1 QTRAVYGEGFP
12 APGLKSLGALSFIS
26 LGDDDKIENNT
37 VGVFFQQQFAWNNR
51 LFLTAAVR
59 ADDNSSFG
67 ENFDLEDYPKGS
79 ISWVVSEEP
88 FFNVPWISAMMLRA
102 AYGQSG
108 LQPSALTAIPTY
120 VPGGA
125 GTVTPGN
132 IGNPDL
138 GPERSDELELGF
150 DVGMLNDRM
159 GLEVTYFRGTV
170 RDGILERAVPPSSG
184 YGGTQFF
191 NAGRIDR
198 SGIEFM
204 VTASPVQTQN
214 FSWDMSFS
222 LSNNSNEIKDLGT
235 TDFVSLG
242 SSEAHVVGHSIG
254 AWYSRKVVSA
264 DFDAGSGEA
273 INVMCDNGAGGSVDC
288 ASAPRVFLGHTTPQT
303 EGALNSTFTF

>member
-67 ENFDLEDYPKGS
+67 ENFDLVYYPKAS
-79 ISWVVSEEP
+79 VSWVVSEEP
-88 FFNVPWISAMMLRA
+88 FFNIPWISAMKLRG

-120 VPGGA
+120 IPGGS

-138 GPERSDELELGF
+138 GPGRSDALERGL
-150 DVGMLNDRM
+150 DVGRLTDRVP
-159 GLEVTYFRGTV
+159 LEMTYCRGTG
-170 RDGILERAVPPSSG
+170 RDGILARDGPPSSG
-184 YGGTQFF
+184 FGGTQFF

-198 SGIEFM
+198 SGLEFM
-204 VTASPVQTQN
+204 VTASPVQTEN
-214 FSWDMSFS
+214 F
-222 LSNNSNEIKDLGT
+222 G
-235 TDFVSLG
+235 
-242 SSEAHVVGHSIG
+242 
-254 AWYSRKVVSA
+254 
-264 DFDAGSGEA
+264 
-273 INVMCDNGAGGSVDC
+273 
-288 ASAPRVFLGHTTPQT
+288 
-303 EGALNSTFTF
+303 